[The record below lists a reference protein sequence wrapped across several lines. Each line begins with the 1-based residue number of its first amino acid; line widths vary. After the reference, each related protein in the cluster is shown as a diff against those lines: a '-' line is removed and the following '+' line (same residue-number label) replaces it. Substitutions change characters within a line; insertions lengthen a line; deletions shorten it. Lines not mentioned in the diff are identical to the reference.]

1 MFENKSKNEGVSK
14 VEILESLVGIIPDTY
29 TEHDA
34 KEERLSKK

>member
-1 MFENKSKNEGVSK
+1 MNTKVEQLKNK